1 LDFNTFDEVTDGL
14 LFTHEEL
21 DALRTAIPGP
31 TNLPVKNVG
40 PRCVE
45 PHERTQLQCEIR
57 VVERE
62 GLVMPNPLT
71 SYRVPTDMLDITKFA
86 GDVSDATSNM
96 DAATEENVFEK
107 MQGLMKKCKK
117 GEI

>member
-1 LDFNTFDEVTDGL
+1 MTDGL

-21 DALRTAIPGP
+21 DALRSAMP
-31 TNLPVKNVG
+31 NVG
-40 PRCVE
+40 SRCVG
-45 PHERTQLQCEIR
+45 PHEHAQLQCEIR
-57 VVERE
+57 IVERD

-71 SYRVPTDMLDITKFA
+71 SYRVPTDMLDIAKFA
-86 GDVSDATSNM
+86 AAVNGATSSM
-96 DAATEENVFEK
+96 DAATEYPTNAENVFEK